1 MATPNTQLKQ
11 IAEELRA
18 NFDNSQYIDVIPFDD
33 DPPEKYEIHYHL
45 QGLIQDENGKVVQSR
60 EHSIFI
66 NIPFGY
72 PHFPPSCTPKTP
84 TFHPDFDQAAI
95 CIGEYWNKDRTLSDL
110 IIYIGRM
117 ITGEI
122 YSTENAFNESALAWY
137 TKIAGQLPFEKVDLN
152 VSEPQQEAINFLDE
166 DDLMPHDMDTLEED
180 DLAAPADFLD
190 NDSTMLEEEEISFP
204 ASPQTTG
211 KSSLNR
217 IHLLIRQK
225 RFYELSLF
233 LKELPEDEQF
243 EDRPEIESKIS
254 SLLAKATQLQ
264 KEADEAE
271 HQGDPESAL
280 ELFQKV
286 EETVPDF
293 PNIQESIER
302 ATRSVELASDDWALE
317 DDQVGD
323 DDSAGAGDQ
332 ATTKSAKKRVAFFE
346 ETTKSTIRFLPI
358 LGGILIVVLAIVFI
372 TPFFGARSKLER
384 ATLLYGQCRQLLEKN
399 QFSQARAECEA
410 ALEDLKKISLFK
422 RNERDVLQKQINR
435 TLTSDAMVQGLSG
448 RVLFQGKYVK
458 KSDMT
463 RVQEFNRQKQ
473 EGDALLEQAE
483 WKKAADKYSEALKT
497 AKPIH
502 DSFEESLLRELEDR
516 IRIADINLSTDRGLS
531 LMSRGEL
538 EKSLEQFSAALA
550 TAESLPE
557 ELGGDL
563 IAQIQPKVQE
573 IKYLQHLDLGKK
585 YFDANDWESAIKQYE
600 KALQLREITPE
611 EGQGKDAESLY
622 ANMAEAE
629 LFSLINNAR
638 DAFSQSQWNNAIEQY
653 QEAISLLNAKRE
665 LLQRINPEEIQQQLE
680 RIILRARIVQH
691 KQEADA
697 RLLQQ
702 QYEQAISA
710 LNQVIDVVVDSGFK
724 NDKEFKA
731 IISGT
736 RQTISETRG
745 KAAISRRIAY
755 LESNYKEIFEANY
768 SAAVPEYLSDP
779 KATFVRYLDDG
790 RELYELQCLES
801 NRGRKLRLVLFYSYN
816 PATNTWQFYSE
827 SS

>member
-11 IAEELRA
+11 IAEELKA
-18 NFDNSQYIDVIPFDD
+18 DFGNSQYIDVIPFDD
-33 DPPEKYEIHYHL
+33 DPPEKYEIRYHL
-45 QGLIQDENGKVVQSR
+45 PGLIQDENGKVVETR
-60 EHSIFI
+60 EHAIFI

-95 CIGEYWNKDRTLSDL
+95 CIGEYWNKDRTLSEL

-122 YSTENAFNESALAWY
+122 YSTENVFNDSALAWY
-137 TKIAGQLPFEKVDLN
+137 NKIAGQLPFEKVDL
-152 VSEPQQEAINFLDE
+152 SASAPEEETLHFLDE
-166 DDLMPHDMDTLEED
+166 DDLMPHDMDTLDED
-180 DLAAPADFLD
+180 DLAATADFLD
-190 NDSTMLEEEEISFP
+190 QDAAMPGEEEISFP
-204 ASPQTTG
+204 DSPQTTG
-211 KSSLNR
+211 KGSLNR
-217 IHLLIRQK
+217 VHLLIRQK

-233 LKELPEDEQF
+233 LKELPEDEHF
-243 EDRPEIESKIS
+243 DDRADIESKIT

-271 HQGDPESAL
+271 HQGDPRTAL
-280 ELFQKV
+280 ELFRRV

-302 ATRSVELASDDWALE
+302 AKRSVELASDDWALE
-317 DDQVGD
+317 DNQAGGADGD
-323 DDSAGAGDQ
+323 ISGEEK
-332 ATTKSAKKRVAFFE
+332 TSKSAKKRVAFFE

-358 LGGILIVVLAIVFI
+358 LGGILIVALALVFI

-384 ATLLYGQCRQLLEKN
+384 ATLLYGQCLQLLEDN

-410 ALEDLKKISLFK
+410 ALEELKDISLFK

-435 TLTSDAMVQGLSG
+435 TLTSDTMVQGLSG

-458 KSDMT
+458 ESDMT

-473 EGDALLEQAE
+473 EADAFLEQAE
-483 WKKAADKYSEALKT
+483 WKKAADKYTEALKT

-502 DSFEESLLRELEDR
+502 DSFEESLLREIEDQ
-516 IRIADINLSTDRGLS
+516 IRVADINLATERGLS
-531 LMSRGEL
+531 LMSRGDL
-538 EKSLEQFSAALA
+538 EKSLEQFSDALA
-550 TAESLPE
+550 RAESLPE

-563 IAQIQPKVQE
+563 IARIRPKVQE

-585 YFDANDWESAIKQYE
+585 YFDANDWESAIRQYE
-600 KALQLREITPE
+600 KALQLRDITPE
-611 EGQGKDAESLY
+611 EGQDGDAESLY

-638 DAFSQSQWNNAIEQY
+638 DAFSQSLWNNAINKY
-653 QEAISLLNAKRE
+653 QEAISLLNEKRE
-665 LLQRINPEEIQQQLE
+665 LLQRIDPEEIGQQLE
-680 RIILRARIVQH
+680 RIILRARIVQY
-691 KQEADA
+691 KQQADG
-697 RLLQQ
+697 RLQQ
-702 QYEQAISA
+702 QQYDQAISA
-710 LNQVIDVVVDSGFK
+710 LNQVINAVVDSGFQ

-736 RQTISETRG
+736 RQTIAETRS
-745 KAAISRRIAY
+745 KAAISKRIAY
-755 LESNYKEIFEANY
+755 LESNYKQIFEANY
-768 SAAVPEYLSDP
+768 SAAVPEYLSEP
-779 KATFVRYLDDG
+779 QATFLRYMDDG

-801 NRGRKLRLVLFYSYN
+801 NRGRKLRLVMLYSYN

-827 SS
+827 SG